1 MGWDDL
7 LIQIAALE
15 RKVREEMRRSGPVE
29 DRGEAWEA
37 WLHRVLPSADLKVE
51 QVPLPGGHAA
61 LAYLETLV
69 DRRRLAD
76 EVVEALLS
84 ARHEAEPRALV
95 AGVQW
100 SSDPMEVLGRLGDG
114 WAALL
119 LAGKGKV
126 ALVPAAKLKGRSVS
140 ASSTEP
146 VLIGPKEAFT
156 EALDTSINL
165 IRQRLRDPRLRVMT
179 FRAGRLSQVPG
190 AFLYLEGVCPDAVVH
205 RMENLLPRL
214 QDVDYVRTTSDVRD
228 ILFPEKNSAFP
239 TDKRTERP
247 EMAATALSSGRV
259 VILLHG
265 SPFALIFPTTLNEL
279 THGLE
284 TMVGSGLLV
293 PVFIRWMRYLGLLG
307 SLLAPGFY
315 AAFMSVSPQVLPPDL
330 LVNVAATRQGVP
342 YPVLYET
349 LIMILILDVVTE
361 ASLLAPSPLGQ
372 TLTIVGT
379 LVIGQAAVQAK
390 LASNFM
396 IIILAITSI
405 GVLLSADIPLA
416 YAVRLAKYPLTVLG
430 GVFGITGLTVGLI
443 LLSTRLAAMR
453 SLDVPYLA
461 PLGPTRL
468 YDLAVYAVF
477 PLSKGLIAKPP
488 QTFRP
493 EDPKGQPTG

>member
-1 MGWDDL
+1 MGWDDV
-7 LIQIAALE
+7 LIAVTALQ
-15 RKVREEMRRSGPVE
+15 RKVEVDLRELGPPQ
-29 DRGEAWEA
+29 DRGEAWEK
-37 WLHRVLPSADLKVE
+37 WLHQVLPSADLCVE
-51 QVPLPGGHAA
+51 RAPLPGDYVAI
-61 LAYLETLV
+61 AYLDTLV
-69 DRRRLAD
+69 DKRRLAED
-76 EVVEALLS
+76 VFAILVGAGDRED
-84 ARHEAEPRALV
+84 PRGMV
-95 AGVQW
+95 AGALW
-100 SSDPMEVLGRLGDG
+100 SSDPQAVLRHLGDG
-114 WAALL
+114 CVALL
-119 LAGKGKV
+119 MAGREKV
-126 ALVPAAKLKGRSVS
+126 ALIPVAQLEGRSVS

-156 EALDTSINL
+156 ESLTTAVNL
-165 IRQRLRDPRLRVMT
+165 VRQRLRDPRLRFIS

-190 AFLYLEGVCPDAVVH
+190 AFLYVEGICPDATVY
-205 RMENLLPRL
+205 RIERLLPRL
-214 QDVDYVRTTSDVRD
+214 QTVDYVRNTSDVRD
-228 ILFPEKNSAFP
+228 ILFPEKSSAFP

-247 EMAATALSSGRV
+247 EMAAMALSQGRL

-293 PVFIRWMRYLGLLG
+293 PTFIRWMRYIGLLG

-315 AAFMSVSPQVLPPDL
+315 AAFMSVSPQVLLPDL

-361 ASLLAPSPLGQ
+361 AALLAPAPLGQ

-416 YAVRLAKYPLTVLG
+416 YAVRLAKYPLTALG
-430 GVFGITGLTVGLI
+430 GVFGITGLSVGLI
-443 LLSTRLAAMR
+443 LLSVRLASLR

-468 YDLAVYAVF
+468 YDLLHYAFF
-477 PLSKGLIAKPP
+477 PLPKGRLKKPP
-488 QTFRP
+488 QTWRP
-493 EDPKGQPTG
+493 ETTRGQHAG